1 VTAVD
6 PNVSRL
12 LSWRAVL
19 DLASYYE
26 LLGVPASADAEAIK
40 AAFHQFALAFHP
52 DGHLDHGP
60 DALAVAQEVFQRGAE
75 AYRVL
80 SDPELRG
87 RYNLELAK
95 GQLRLDARGGT
106 AAKRSGSAVK
116 SLDELCRSAA
126 AKLCAQRA
134 DQLISTGNLREARA
148 ELKMAIY
155 HDGDDNREL
164 EERLEAVDIALYA
177 MGD

>member
-1 VTAVD
+1 MSAVD
-6 PNVSRL
+6 PNVARL
-12 LSWRAVL
+12 LSWRALL
-19 DLASYYE
+19 DEASYYE
-26 LLGVPASADAEAIK
+26 LLDVPASADPGEIK
-40 AAFHQFALAFHP
+40 AAFHRFALAFHP

-60 DALAVAQEVFQRGAE
+60 EALAVAQEVFQRGAE

-95 GQLRLDARGGT
+95 GQLRLEAQRDA
-106 AAKRSGSAVK
+106 AARRPSSAVK

-134 DQLISTGNLREARA
+134 DQLISAGNLREARN
-148 ELKMAIY
+148 ELRMAIY
-155 HDGDDNREL
+155 HDGNANREL
-164 EERLEAVDIALYA
+164 EERLEAVDMALYA

>member
-1 VTAVD
+1 M
-6 PNVSRL
+6 
-12 LSWRAVL
+12 L

-26 LLGVPASADAEAIK
+26 ILGVPTSAEASAIK

-60 DALAVAQEVFQRGAE
+60 EALAVAQELFQRGAE

-87 RYNLELAK
+87 KYNLELAK
-95 GQLRLDARGGT
+95 GQLRLDAGGS
-106 AAKRSGSAVK
+106 AAPKRSNSAVK

-134 DQLISTGNLREARA
+134 DRLISAGNLREARN
-148 ELKMAIY
+148 ELRMAIY
-155 HDGDDNREL
+155 HDGNDNRAL

>member
-6 PNVSRL
+6 PNVHRL
-12 LSWRAVL
+12 YCWRAVL
-19 DLASYYE
+19 DQASYYE
-26 LLGVPASADAEAIK
+26 LLDVPEHADGGAIK

-52 DGHLDHGP
+52 DGHLDRGP
-60 DALAVAQEVFQRGAE
+60 EVLAVAQEVFQRGAE

-95 GQLRLDARGGT
+95 GQLRLDARGG
-106 AAKRSGSAVK
+106 AAARRASSAVK

-134 DQLISTGNLREARA
+134 DQLISTGNLREARN

-155 HDGDDNREL
+155 HDGNASREL
-164 EERLEAVDIALYA
+164 EERLEAIDLALYA